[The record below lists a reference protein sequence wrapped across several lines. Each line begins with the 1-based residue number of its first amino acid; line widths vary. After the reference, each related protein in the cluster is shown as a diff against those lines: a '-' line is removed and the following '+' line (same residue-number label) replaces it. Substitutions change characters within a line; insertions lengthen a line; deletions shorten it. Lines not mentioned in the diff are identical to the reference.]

1 MFHSLDVSTS
11 ALVAQRHRMDTIA
24 ANIANLNTTRDEHGE
39 PTPFQRRLV
48 TFQAKEMTGGAGLGV
63 VHKVEV
69 DDESPPRKVYQPT
82 HPDADADG
90 NVLFPNIN
98 QVTEFVNALEAGRA
112 YEANIA
118 AIEMAKQMM
127 QQTLRILA

>member
-24 ANIANLNTTRDEHGE
+24 ANIANLNTTRNENGE
-39 PTPFQRRLV
+39 ATPFQRRLV
-48 TFQAKEMTGGAGLGV
+48 SFQAKEMSGGEGLGV
-63 VHKVEV
+63 AHQVEI

>member
-24 ANIANLNTTRDEHGE
+24 ANIANLNTTRNENGE

-48 TFQAKEMTGGAGLGV
+48 TFQAKEMSGGEGLGV
-63 VHKVEV
+63 SHQVEI

-90 NVLFPNIN
+90 NVLYPNIN

>member
-24 ANIANLNTTRDEHGE
+24 ANIANLNTTRNEAGE
-39 PTPFQRRLV
+39 PSPFQRRLV
-48 TFQAKEMTGGAGLGV
+48 TFQAKEMAGGEGLGV
-63 VHKVEV
+63 THQVEV
-69 DDESPPRKVYQPT
+69 DDATPPRKVYQPT
-82 HPDADADG
+82 HPDADAEG
-90 NVLFPNIN
+90 NVSYPNIN